1 MKHNAEHAEQSA
13 FELGKF
19 ESVEQLLAAYN
30 ALEAEF
36 TKRCQLVRELQ
47 AALSERAAQAE
58 DAEKSGGAA
67 RYNAA
72 DTPQAVETAGAQ
84 TGGQSAVAAETS
96 GAACD
101 GAAREAAQAP
111 ARPCAE
117 RCNSDACATAAR
129 DGAERAENA
138 ERVES
143 AAIDAGAALAYVA
156 QNIAELAESLC
167 ELPELADACI
177 ARYKRRLMD
186 ARLVAVPRGA
196 AVITP
201 AKRPRTLDDAK
212 RIADALLAGDGN

>member
-72 DTPQAVETAGAQ
+72 DTP
-84 TGGQSAVAAETS
+84 
-96 GAACD
+96 
-101 GAAREAAQAP
+101 QAP

-212 RIADALLAGDGN
+212 RIADALLAGDGS

>member
-13 FELGKF
+13 FKLGKF

-58 DAEKSGGAA
+58 DAEKSGGTA

-72 DTPQAVETAGAQ
+72 DTQQVVESAGAPAD
-84 TGGQSAVAAETS
+84 GQSADA
-96 GAACD
+96 AACD
-101 GAAREAAQAP
+101 GAARETVQAP
-111 ARPCAE
+111 AQPCAE
-117 RCNSDACATAAR
+117 RCNSDACVTAAR
-129 DGAERAENA
+129 GCAEHAENA

-143 AAIDAGAALAYVA
+143 VVIDAGAALVYVA

>member
-13 FELGKF
+13 FKLGKF

-58 DAEKSGGAA
+58 DAEKSGGTA

-72 DTPQAVETAGAQ
+72 DTPQAVESAGAQ
-84 TGGQSAVAAETS
+84 ADGQSADA
-96 GAACD
+96 AACD
-101 GAAREAAQAP
+101 GAAREAVQAP
-111 ARPCAE
+111 AQQCAE
-117 RCNSDACATAAR
+117 RCSPDACVTAAR
-129 DGAERAENA
+129 GCAEHAENA

-143 AAIDAGAALAYVA
+143 AVIDAGAALAYVA

-212 RIADALLAGDGN
+212 RIADALLAGDGS

>member
-13 FELGKF
+13 FKLGKF

-58 DAEKSGGAA
+58 DAEKSGGTAQS
-67 RYNAA
+67 NAA
-72 DTPQAVETAGAQ
+72 DTQQVVESAGAQ
-84 TGGQSAVAAETS
+84 ADGQSADAAETN

-101 GAAREAAQAP
+101 GAAREAVQTPAQQ
-111 ARPCAE
+111 CAE
-117 RCNSDACATAAR
+117 RCSPDACVTAAR
-129 DGAERAENA
+129 GCAEHAENA

-143 AAIDAGAALAYVA
+143 AVIDAGAALAYVA

>member
-13 FELGKF
+13 FKLGKF

-58 DAEKSGGAA
+58 DAEKSGGTA

-72 DTPQAVETAGAQ
+72 DTPQAVESAGAQ
-84 TGGQSAVAAETS
+84 ADGQSADAAACD

-101 GAAREAAQAP
+101 GAAREAVQAP
-111 ARPCAE
+111 AQQCAE

-129 DGAERAENA
+129 GCAEHAENA
-138 ERVES
+138 ERAV
-143 AAIDAGAALAYVA
+143 IDAGAALAYVA

-212 RIADALLAGDGN
+212 RIADALLAGDGS

>member
-13 FELGKF
+13 FKLGKF

-72 DTPQAVETAGAQ
+72 DTPQAVDSAGAQ
-84 TGGQSAVAAETS
+84 ADGQSADA
-96 GAACD
+96 AACD
-101 GAAREAAQAP
+101 GAAREAVQAP
-111 ARPCAE
+111 AQPCAE
-117 RCNSDACATAAR
+117 RCSSDACVSAAR
-129 DGAERAENA
+129 GCAEHAENA

-143 AAIDAGAALAYVA
+143 VVIDAGAALAYVA

-212 RIADALLAGDGN
+212 RIADALLAGDGS

>member
-13 FELGKF
+13 FKLGKF

-58 DAEKSGGAA
+58 DAEKSGGTA

-72 DTPQAVETAGAQ
+72 DTPQAVDSAGARAD
-84 TGGQSAVAAETS
+84 GQSADA
-96 GAACD
+96 AACD
-101 GAAREAAQAP
+101 GAARETAQ
-111 ARPCAE
+111 PCTE

-129 DGAERAENA
+129 GCAEHAENA
-138 ERVES
+138 ERAV
-143 AAIDAGAALAYVA
+143 IDAGAALAYVA

-212 RIADALLAGDGN
+212 RIADALLAGDGS

>member
-13 FELGKF
+13 FKLGKF

-67 RYNAA
+67 QSNAA
-72 DTPQAVETAGAQ
+72 DTPQAVESAGAQ
-84 TGGQSAVAAETS
+84 ADGQSADAAETNA
-96 GAACD
+96 AACD
-101 GAAREAAQAP
+101 DAARETAQ
-111 ARPCAE
+111 PCAE
-117 RCNSDACATAAR
+117 RCSPDACATAAR
-129 DGAERAENA
+129 GGAERVENA

-143 AAIDAGAALAYVA
+143 AVIDAGAALAYVA

-177 ARYKRRLMD
+177 ARYKRRLLD

-212 RIADALLAGDGN
+212 RIADALLAGDGS

>member
-58 DAEKSGGAA
+58 KTEKSGSEA

-72 DTPQAVETAGAQ
+72 DTPQAVESAGAQ
-84 TGGQSAVAAETS
+84 ADGQSADAAVIN

-101 GAAREAAQAP
+101 GAARETAQ
-111 ARPCAE
+111 PCAE

-129 DGAERAENA
+129 GGAERVENA
-138 ERVES
+138 ERAV
-143 AAIDAGAALAYVA
+143 IDAGAALAYVA

-212 RIADALLAGDGN
+212 RIADALLAGDGS